1 MTYRVFFQR
10 LARADLAESYN
21 YAARRAPLT
30 AGRWLDRF
38 QRALGTL
45 ARKPERCPFARE
57 NGKVELELR
66 EFHFG
71 KRPNVFRVI
80 YTIDGALPVGVPLLD
95 PRRGAGPQRRV
106 PRGLKFGGCYEQVEL
121 VKSSS
126 ERSLPLRPKGKTE
139 RFT

>member
-1 MTYRVFFQR
+1 MTYRVLLQR
-10 LARADLAESYN
+10 LARADLAESYD

-30 AGRWLDRF
+30 ADRWLDRF

-45 ARKPERCPFARE
+45 AHNPQRCPLARE

-80 YTIDGALPVGVPLLD
+80 FTMDGPSVRVLRI
-95 PRRGAGPQRRV
+95 RRAQRRLLT
-106 PRGLKFGGCYEQVEL
+106 RRQIENA
-121 VKSSS
+121 
-126 ERSLPLRPKGKTE
+126 LRADQLANEDDEG
-139 RFT
+139 